1 MKNTTLSAQAH
12 DKKRPNY
19 PKNFLQ
25 KKVFHFFQM
34 KKIVKESPE
43 AVKNR
48 LYDVLPLYPSNRSI
62 ATRMASTKRFFS
74 ADLLDL
80 RNAHTA
86 KHTDE
91 LGNSCAVPYPSFCK
105 LTVFDHPFSST

>member
-1 MKNTTLSAQAH
+1 MTFCLYIRAIG
-12 DKKRPNY
+12 P
-19 PKNFLQ
+19 LQ
-25 KKVFHFFQM
+25 HGWLQR
-34 KKIVKESPE
+34 
-43 AVKNR
+43 N
-48 LYDVLPLYPSNRSI
+48 D
-62 ATRMASTKRFFS
+62 FFS

-105 LTVFDHPFSST
+105 LTVFDHPFSSTCMSYGLKRIEKNSKQNLEKRHK

>member
-1 MKNTTLSAQAH
+1 MTFCLYIRAI
-12 DKKRPNY
+12 DP
-19 PKNFLQ
+19 LQ
-25 KKVFHFFQM
+25 H
-34 KKIVKESPE
+34 EWLHR
-43 AVKNR
+43 N
-48 LYDVLPLYPSNRSI
+48 D
-62 ATRMASTKRFFS
+62 FFS

>member
-1 MKNTTLSAQAH
+1 MTFCLYIRAI
-12 DKKRPNY
+12 DP
-19 PKNFLQ
+19 LQ
-25 KKVFHFFQM
+25 NGWLHRNEFFG
-34 KKIVKESPE
+34 
-43 AVKNR
+43 
-48 LYDVLPLYPSNRSI
+48 
-62 ATRMASTKRFFS
+62 

>member
-1 MKNTTLSAQAH
+1 MTFCLYIRAI
-12 DKKRPNY
+12 DP
-19 PKNFLQ
+19 LQ
-25 KKVFHFFQM
+25 HGWLHRNEFFG
-34 KKIVKESPE
+34 
-43 AVKNR
+43 
-48 LYDVLPLYPSNRSI
+48 
-62 ATRMASTKRFFS
+62 
-74 ADLLDL
+74 ADFLDL

>member
-1 MKNTTLSAQAH
+1 
-12 DKKRPNY
+12 
-19 PKNFLQ
+19 
-25 KKVFHFFQM
+25 M

-48 LYDVLPLYPSNRSI
+48 LYDVLSLYPRIDPLQHEWLYRND
-62 ATRMASTKRFFS
+62 FFS